1 MYAPVLKFFPYAITP
16 LTLTTGVT
24 DEATL
29 LSPNNKI
36 HPDYYMTQ
44 LSDLLTAK
52 EALTTAKV

>member
-1 MYAPVLKFFPYAITP
+1 MFPHS
-16 LTLTTGVT
+16 GVT

-29 LSPNNKI
+29 LSPSNTI

-52 EALTTAKV
+52 AALTAETVAA

>member
-1 MYAPVLKFFPYAITP
+1 MYLNYS
-16 LTLTTGVT
+16 GVT

-44 LSDLLTAK
+44 LSDLLSAK
-52 EALTTAKV
+52 KALTTVKV